1 VKRHQPDFNAIL
13 VLATITDIT
22 PGGKV
27 NNRRYI
33 VLESIDYFV
42 LILVI
47 TAYLGWLLQG
57 EHNIKSPD
65 SQAGD

>member
-1 VKRHQPDFNAIL
+1 M
-13 VLATITDIT
+13 
-22 PGGKV
+22 
-27 NNRRYI
+27 
-33 VLESIDYFV
+33 ESIDYFV

-57 EHNIKSPD
+57 EHNFKSPD